1 MPTSSYK
8 QTQLFLVS
16 LILCLISSLNGEIN
30 PISIK
35 YNKSDLKKTLKELVD
50 TYQIPLIYP
59 SNIKDQKISA
69 DCDSCTVDS
78 LLTTLLFNTIYD
90 WKKIDQQYTIY
101 KVVTD
106 PYTITGQVFDEVS
119 KETIPYANVYIPS
132 LDIGTISNDEGVF
145 SLAEIEA
152 KNCTLHVSYIGYK
165 TQKMEINFKKNL
177 SPNIRID
184 LKQKIISSKNVF
196 IQGKSREF
204 MSLSNDPGRISFSP
218 KHISTLPTI
227 GEVDI
232 FRSLQ
237 LLPGIHQGLGGTAEL
252 YIRGGRP
259 DQNLVIID
267 GMPIYQKTHM
277 FGFLSSIQAEAVKDV
292 QVFKGGY
299 PAKFG
304 GRTSGL
310 IGITNRVGNTETP
323 RIKLYSNFTIN
334 SAQIELPIFSRGSF
348 ILTGRQCNNIVSTRL
363 YKSVKDFITGDDNF
377 NLISESANQDQRSS
391 YSPQFTFQDINAVF
405 SYLISPKN
413 RVSFTYING
422 ADIIDEKR
430 EFFGFQTIFEYDSTS
445 ISEDTEWSN
454 QGTILNWSYYINPNW
469 YTKFSIAKTGFSSRY
484 NSKLFNGDMDV
495 LPVQSTNEKNIFS
508 DEIYSIYQRIN
519 LIPNHQIEFGI
530 NRSILSSN
538 YQTNRISQSD
548 SEQFKL
554 SQNGYL
560 QSIYL
565 QDDWS
570 FSKPIKIN
578 LGFRNTYYS
587 NTNTNYFMPRL
598 SLSYKITPTI
608 KFESA
613 FGKYEQYVHQ
623 FNSPMSTRGTKGT
636 WLISEGNIPVIS
648 ANSSHSSFSWENSF
662 YDASISYYQ
671 RNSSGQYDFERYI
684 SPIAIFSDLSDEGHG
699 SDNDFSGSEITAGS
713 EIFIRRKNKPIN
725 GWVAYQY
732 NNTKYSYNDIDDG
745 LFFPADHDVTH
756 EFKSVIMTSILNYDF
771 TANWSYSSG
780 RVFTHPNE
788 INKTNNFQIIF
799 NPETRNRERL
809 KPVHH
814 LDISISKNYV
824 VDRFKL
830 NAGISIYNIYNKK
843 NISHKR
849 YNPYTGGNIISDVF
863 MLGITP
869 TFFIQANL

>member
-1 MPTSSYK
+1 M
-8 QTQLFLVS
+8 
-16 LILCLISSLNGEIN
+16 NGEIR
-30 PISIK
+30 PISIN
-35 YNKSDLKKTLKELVD
+35 YNKSDLKKTLEELVD

-59 SNIKDQKISA
+59 SNIGDQKISV

-78 LLTTLLFNTIYD
+78 LLTTLLFNTIYN
-90 WKKIDQQYTIY
+90 WEKIGQQYTIY
-101 KVVTD
+101 KVVTV
-106 PYTITGQVFDEVS
+106 PYTITGKVFDEVS
-119 KETIPYANVYIPS
+119 NETIPYANVYIRS
-132 LDIGTISNDEGVF
+132 LEIGTISNDEGVF
-145 SLAEIEA
+145 SLTEIEA
-152 KNCTLHVSYIGYK
+152 RNCTIHVSYIGYK
-165 TQKMEINFKKNL
+165 TEEIEINFTKDR
-177 SPNIRID
+177 SPNIKIE

-259 DQNLVIID
+259 DQNLIIIN

-299 PAKFG
+299 PAKYG

-310 IGITNRVGNTETP
+310 IEMTNRVGNTETP
-323 RIKLYSNFTIN
+323 RIKLYSNLTIN
-334 SAQIELPIFSRGSF
+334 SVQIELPIFSRGSF

-363 YKSVKDFITGDDNF
+363 YKSIKDFITGDDNF
-377 NLISESANQDQRSS
+377 NLISESATQDQRSS

-413 RVSFTYING
+413 KVSFTFING

-445 ISEDTEWSN
+445 ISENTESSN

-469 YTKFSIAKTGFSSRY
+469 HTKFSIAKTGFSSRY
-484 NSKLFNGDMDV
+484 FSKLFNEDMDV
-495 LPVQSTNEKNIFS
+495 IPAQSTNEKNIFS
-508 DEIYSIYQRIN
+508 DEMYSINQRIN
-519 LIPNHQIEFGI
+519 FIPNHQIEFGLT
-530 NRSILSSN
+530 RSILSSN
-538 YQTNRISQSD
+538 YQTNRISQLD
-548 SEQFKL
+548 SEKFKL

-560 QSIYL
+560 HSIYL
-565 QDDWS
+565 QDAWS
-570 FSKPIKIN
+570 FSKSIKIN

-613 FGKYEQYVHQ
+613 FGKYEQYLHQ
-623 FNSPMSTRGTKGT
+623 FNSPMSTRGTRGT
-636 WLISEGNIPVIS
+636 WLISEGTIPVIS
-648 ANSSHSSFSWENSF
+648 ANSSHSSFSWENFF

-671 RNSSGQYDFERYI
+671 RNSSGQYDFERYV
-684 SPIAIFSDLSDEGHG
+684 SPIAIFSDPSGEVYG
-699 SDNDFSGSEITAGS
+699 SNNDFSGSEITDGT

-725 GWVAYQY
+725 GWVSYQY
-732 NNTKYSYNDIDDG
+732 NNTKYSYNDIDGG

-756 EFKSVIMTSILNYDF
+756 EFKSVIMTSILDYDF

-780 RVFTHPNE
+780 RVFTHPDE
-788 INKTNNFQIIF
+788 INKTNDFQIIF
-799 NPETRNRERL
+799 NPKTRNRERL

-824 VDRFKL
+824 VNRFKL
-830 NAGISIYNIYNKK
+830 NTGVSIYNIYNKK

-849 YNPYTGGNIISDVF
+849 YNPYAGGNIISDVF
-863 MLGITP
+863 MLGVTP
-869 TFFIQANL
+869 TFFIQVSY